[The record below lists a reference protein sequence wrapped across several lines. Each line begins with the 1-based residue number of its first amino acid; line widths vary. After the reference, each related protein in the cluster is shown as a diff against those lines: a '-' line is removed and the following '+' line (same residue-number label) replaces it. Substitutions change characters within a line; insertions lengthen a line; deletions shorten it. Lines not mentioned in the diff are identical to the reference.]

1 MGNDGF
7 SYFSRLASSTSFAAN
22 AGESQPE
29 KNVAQEQQTTF
40 SGRPMTSYDPANPY
54 LASQSTS
61 RRANPGASRRTTVSR
76 SITTGSTAQYSPVK
90 DYLANPL
97 PSATPFLKE
106 ISASQ
111 PVTQG
116 FTTSC
121 SDIIDPPEDPFAAL
135 VAYQPISFEENR
147 PQLYSGFG
155 MLDDF
160 SGAFPEEL
168 EAEPVTSQSSR
179 QSTLAP
185 VMGSPVL
192 LSQGVDS
199 RSQGQ
204 PEATPEEAIEVAI
217 ETAEQR
223 GHVLDIFQEE
233 PQKTQ
238 SVSRQD
244 NPPANLPASSCG
256 PTSTLLPMDVVMIAD
271 LLPLNRMPPVVYGKL
286 HLPLQQTLQASTESS
301 TEANP
306 DGGQP
311 VSPPPPLKII
321 GKVARTAR
329 TQYIDR
335 PADKYLLRTN
345 AKKRPYMCGYPDC
358 SRTYKTSSHLR
369 CHVFEHVRVSEYQ
382 CTEPGCGPD
391 AYFRDAKS
399 LKRHFNKLHRQAEPT
414 CMLCNQVFRSPRI
427 LSIHIAKRHHT
438 PSKK

>member
-22 AGESQPE
+22 AGESQPRQ
-29 KNVAQEQQTTF
+29 NVAQEQQTTF
-40 SGRPMTSYDPANPY
+40 SGRPMTSCDPANPY
-54 LASQSTS
+54 LVSQSTS
-61 RRANPGASRRTTVSR
+61 RRANPGATRRTTVSR

-90 DYLANPL
+90 KDYLANPL
-97 PSATPFLKE
+97 PSATPFLAE
-106 ISASQ
+106 ASASQ

-116 FTTSC
+116 FATSS

-135 VAYQPISFEENR
+135 VAYQPIGFQENR

-168 EAEPVTSQSSR
+168 EAELATSQPSR

-192 LSQGVDS
+192 HNQGADS
-199 RSQGQ
+199 RSQVQ
-204 PEATPEEAIEVAI
+204 PKATPEKAIEEAI

-223 GHVLDIFQEE
+223 GHVLGISQEE
-233 PQKTQ
+233 PQETQ
-238 SVSRQD
+238 PVSRQD

-256 PTSTLLPMDVVMIAD
+256 PTSTRLPMDVVMIAD

-286 HLPLQQTLQASTESS
+286 HLPLQQTLQAPTESS

-306 DGGQP
+306 DGGRP
-311 VSPPPPLKII
+311 VSPPPLKII
-321 GKVARTAR
+321 GKVARTAK
-329 TQYIDR
+329 TQCIDR

-345 AKKRPYMCGYPDC
+345 ATERPYLCGYPGC
-358 SRTYKTSSHLR
+358 SRTYKSSSHLR
-369 CHVFEHVRVSEYQ
+369 CHIFEHVGVSEYQ

-414 CMLCNQVFRSPRI
+414 CKFCNQVFRSPRI
-427 LSIHIAKRHHT
+427 LSIHIAERHRT

>member
-7 SYFSRLASSTSFAAN
+7 SYFSRLASSTNFAAN
-22 AGESQPE
+22 AGESQPRQ
-29 KNVAQEQQTTF
+29 NVAQEQQTTF
-40 SGRPMTSYDPANPY
+40 SGGPMTSCNPANPY

-61 RRANPGASRRTTVSR
+61 RRANPGASRCTTVSR

-97 PSATPFLKE
+97 PSATPFLAE
-106 ISASQ
+106 ASASQ

-116 FTTSC
+116 FATSS

-155 MLDDF
+155 LLDDF

-168 EAEPVTSQSSR
+168 VAEPVTSQPSR

-185 VMGSPVL
+185 VMGSPVIH
-192 LSQGVDS
+192 SQGADS

-204 PEATPEEAIEVAI
+204 PEATPEKAIGEAI

-223 GHVLDIFQEE
+223 GHVLGISQEE
-233 PQKTQ
+233 PQETQ
-238 SVSRQD
+238 PVSRQD
-244 NPPANLPASSCG
+244 NPPASSYG
-256 PTSTLLPMDVVMIAD
+256 PTSSLLPMDVVMIAD
-271 LLPLNRMPPVVYGKL
+271 LLPLNRMPLVVYGKL
-286 HLPLQQTLQASTESS
+286 HLPLQKTLQGPTESS

-306 DGGQP
+306 DGGRP
-311 VSPPPPLKII
+311 VSPSPLKII
-321 GKVARTAR
+321 GKVARTAK
-329 TQYIDR
+329 TQYVDR

-345 AKKRPYMCGYPDC
+345 AKERPYMCGYPGC
-358 SRTYKTSSHLR
+358 SRTYKSSTHLR
-369 CHVFEHVRVSEYQ
+369 SHIFEHVRVSEYQ

-414 CMLCNQVFRSPRI
+414 CMLCNQVFRSPRL

-438 PSKK
+438 PPKK